1 MTRRSLFGNRFAIV
15 LAFALGAAFAAL
27 VADVAFAWRQGVDE
41 ETRRL
46 EETRREI
53 DRLRKEIDLAKSREE
68 SAGDVV
74 DKLSRQHFLINS
86 LVNDLRREA
95 SRKQAAVNSL
105 ETQIGEIEKTSES
118 LKNAYADY
126 VVAVYKGA
134 FDDMLL
140 TLLDAE
146 SLQQAILRYQ
156 YLRRFSERGEES
168 LAALKDS
175 RRSLDEKRSALEV
188 ERADRAR
195 ALREKKMEEE
205 DLAKGLREKE
215 KILAEARSD
224 KAALEREL
232 EKKRQAE
239 SRIRNMIAQMA
250 AAASKPDPKPEENRE
265 TTDPAPDPKPAER
278 TKPLDPATAAFEA
291 LQGRMRWPVTGGQVT
306 RDFGKNTNSR
316 TGTVSINYGL
326 DIKVSSDRP
335 VGVVADGTVSLIDWM
350 PGYGSVLIVTH
361 AGGYRSVYGHLG
373 QIFVAEGE
381 RVKAGASVGRV
392 GESLEGYVLHFE
404 LWREREN
411 LNPRAW
417 LG

>member
-1 MTRRSLFGNRFAIV
+1 MTRPSLFGNRFAAILS
-15 LAFALGAAFAAL
+15 LAFAASLAAL
-27 VADVAFAWRQGVDE
+27 VADVAVASRQGVDE
-41 ETRRL
+41 EKRRL

-86 LVNDLRREA
+86 LVNDLRKEA
-95 SRKQAAVNSL
+95 ARKKAAVNSL
-105 ETQIGEIEKTSES
+105 ETRIDELQKTSES
-118 LKNAYADY
+118 LKDAYADY

-134 FDDMLL
+134 YDNMLV

-156 YLRRFSERGEES
+156 YLRRFSERGEQS
-168 LAALKDS
+168 LAALKSS
-175 RRSLDEKRSALEV
+175 REELANKRSALEI
-188 ERADRAR
+188 ERAEQAS
-195 ALREKKMEEE
+195 ALREKKEEE
-205 DLAKGLREKE
+205 EALAEGLREKE
-215 KILAEARSD
+215 KALAEVRSD

-250 AAASKPDPKPEENRE
+250 AAASKPDPRPEPN
-265 TTDPAPDPKPAER
+265 DPDPSDPDPTPTET

-291 LQGRMRWPVTGGQVT
+291 LQGRMRWPVTGGEIS
-306 RDFGKNTNSR
+306 RDFGKNTNSK

-326 DIKVSSDRP
+326 DIEVTSDRP
-335 VGVVADGTVSLIDWM
+335 VSVVADGTVSLIDWM